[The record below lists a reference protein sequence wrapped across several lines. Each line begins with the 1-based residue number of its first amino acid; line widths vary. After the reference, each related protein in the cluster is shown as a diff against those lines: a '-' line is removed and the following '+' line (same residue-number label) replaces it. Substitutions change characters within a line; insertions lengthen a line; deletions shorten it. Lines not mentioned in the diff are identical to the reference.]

1 MNGVLSPLL
10 VAASFAI
17 AIVNVGARFRA
28 LMVFFATAAV
38 IALFPMPAW
47 TSDAGHLACW
57 ISIIACGAV
66 AYAPH
71 GVSARFAIA
80 LAAGAG
86 VSAGAVV
93 TRGDAPKLFVL
104 VALVAV
110 VTLCAAR
117 AAARHVPIAPKV
129 VASWLIAVALLAT
142 LLQMLPVTPGY
153 LPDHLE

>member
-1 MNGVLSPLL
+1 VNGVLPPLL
-10 VAASFAI
+10 VAASLAI
-17 AIVNVGARFRA
+17 AIVNAGARFRA
-28 LMVFFATAAV
+28 LVVFFATAAV
-38 IALFPMPAW
+38 VALFPMPEW

-57 ISIIACGAV
+57 ISIVACGAV
-66 AYAPH
+66 AYAPY

-86 VSAGAVV
+86 VSAGAVG
-93 TRGDAPKLFVL
+93 TRADAPALVVL
-104 VALVAV
+104 VPLVAA
-110 VTLCAAR
+110 VTMCAAR
-117 AAARHVPIAPKV
+117 AAARHVPLAPKV